1 VQCKNEGEVLEVVA
15 VVNSNTADLK
25 GSEMHRGGR
34 KEGCWGYRGKKEGCW
49 GYRGKKEGCWGY
61 RGKKED
67 AGDTEVKKRML
78 GIQR

>member
-1 VQCKNEGEVLEVVA
+1 MLEVVA

-49 GYRGKKEGCWGY
+49 GYRGKKE
-61 RGKKED
+61 D

>member
-1 VQCKNEGEVLEVVA
+1 VLEVVA